1 MEMFGKIPCVTFDE
15 LVGSGIMSQ
24 ANYKKHVRD
33 GKFRVLRRGGNGR
46 KAQIAYESLPEAI
59 RAAYDARNPRAK
71 EQFIQPQLSMN
82 ERLNS
87 DSKAVEF
94 FKRYTPKITLERNI
108 H

>member
-1 MEMFGKIPCVTFDE
+1 MEMFGKTLCVTFDE

-59 RAAYDARNPRAK
+59 RTAYDARNPRAK
-71 EQFIQPQLSMN
+71 EQLIQPQLPMN
-82 ERLNS
+82 ERMKLWS
-87 DSKAVEF
+87 SSKGTSR
-94 FKRYTPKITLERNI
+94 KSHWNGRWNT